1 MKAVASLVI
10 LLTHRPPRTEDL
22 DMAVDDLIRDAMIA
36 LNSGDPRKARDQLA
50 QAMEEA
56 GDTRADLL
64 QAMAVVL
71 LQLGEPVQ
79 ARRLM
84 EQAAELAWSSGAPPE
99 FLREVYLGIAAACE
113 DADEPAAAELAYH
126 QADEVDPG
134 HPKVRSGRAN
144 LLLSLGRIPEA
155 LEQLDALVAE
165 DRDAD
170 EYVEAAAA
178 LAQSVRAFL
187 ADPERTPRDLLVA
200 HRDSYVDFFDET
212 AAEQEAQGW
221 VAECAR
227 MRRAPDGSLVPILP
241 DGARPYAAIRVDLVN
256 FGTGEAGQIGD
267 QPMVVAVHGYEP
279 LARAVILFEGGEL
292 PFSLLVSS
300 QCPWD
305 QLPIQ
310 ILLERGDAEAVVDPV
325 IGDWYSSGFN
335 GRFGT
340 REGGR
345 FHYISDPQPCRGG
358 RGLTY
363 DVDLGRANLLAI
375 EDLIARLVD
384 LHAHHPLQQ
393 VILGR
398 GHLTEPLP
406 AEPPAPRALLN

>member
-1 MKAVASLVI
+1 
-10 LLTHRPPRTEDL
+10 
-22 DMAVDDLIRDAMIA
+22 MAVDDLIQQAMIA
-36 LNSGDPRKARDQLA
+36 LNSGDPRKARDLLA
-50 QAMEEA
+50 QAMEAA
-56 GDTRADLL
+56 GEVRADLL

-71 LQLGEPVQ
+71 LQLGEPAQ
-79 ARRLM
+79 ARRLL
-84 EQAAELAWSSGAPPE
+84 EQSAEHGWTSGAPPE
-99 FLREVYLGIAAACE
+99 FLREVYLGLAAACE
-113 DADEPAAAELAYH
+113 DLDEPGAALAAYA

-144 LLLSLGRIPEA
+144 LLLALGQTEPA
-155 LEQLDALVAE
+155 LAELDALVAE

-170 EYVEAAAA
+170 EFIAAAGE
-178 LAQSVRAFL
+178 LARAVRGFI

-200 HRDSYVDFFDET
+200 HRESYVDFFDET
-212 AAEQEAQGW
+212 AAEQEAEGW

-227 MRRAPDGSLVPILP
+227 MRRAPDGALVPIVP
-241 DGARPYAAIRVDLVN
+241 EGARPYAAIRVDLVN

-267 QPMVVAVHGYEP
+267 QPMVVAVTDYEP
-279 LARAVILFEGGEL
+279 LARAVILFEAGDL

-305 QLPIQ
+305 QLPVQ
-310 ILLERGDAEAVVDPV
+310 VLLERGDAVAAVDPL

-340 REGGR
+340 KDGGR
-345 FHYISDPQPCRGG
+345 FHYISDPQPSRGG
-358 RGLTY
+358 RGVSY

-375 EDLIARLVD
+375 EDLIGRLVD
-384 LHAHHPLQQ
+384 LHQRHPLRQ

-398 GHLTEPLP
+398 GHLED
-406 AEPPAPRALLN
+406 EVPAPRPALES